1 MCYWLYVVI
10 EKVNKH
16 EIMADQVGDPVEHN
30 QRFIRPRNPIMNT
43 TTKFHVNLMKS
54 LVGNV
59 HKTQKTFKD

>member
-1 MCYWLYVVI
+1 MCYWLHVVI
-10 EKVNKH
+10 EKVNNHIIK
-16 EIMADQVGDPVEHN
+16 ADQVGDPVEHN
-30 QRFIRPRNPIMNT
+30 QRPRNPIMNT